1 MLSSHHPTVVD
12 LNQGS
17 LLHSESYMLSSKV
30 KGFTDFSLK
39 QSALEEEVQGFFYV
53 FAVFGLHRD
62 EGVNGQMILQRG

>member
-1 MLSSHHPTVVD
+1 
-12 LNQGS
+12 
-17 LLHSESYMLSSKV
+17 
-30 KGFTDFSLK
+30 LK